1 MNFTAF
7 QNLRWR
13 ALARHGSRTCANFD
27 PALRA
32 GGLVLG
38 AGLTSGLIW
47 AIAGD
52 TAAASALLHRFGSI
66 HAFFGAALV
75 SFLLFSGLSFF
86 SGVAGGILALCDWL
100 PRVAFGGALL
110 GALPFAQVSDT
121 PAGKPGSRD
130 AVSAARSEMQVGFYM
145 GQSIT
150 PRSDVTMKAPDDTD
164 ITLKNLKWKSD
175 SFRPSPYY
183 GGRAIDWNS
192 RVPALGAMVDYTHAK
207 ATADRTQTVSQS
219 GKRSG
224 KQVTPNEPFEATFR
238 KLEFTH
244 GLNLLTI
251 NSVYRAAGLHRRII
265 PYAGIGIG
273 FTIPY
278 VHARFHGQPKSED
291 VLEAQMTGI
300 VYQVLGGIE
309 WRVFKSDRRSVFTE
323 YKLNYTTHDVKLR
336 KGRRLKT
343 NILIHQFNVGGYYT
357 PWRQSAGRLAK

>member
-1 MNFTAF
+1 MHPT
-7 QNLRWR
+7 QERR
-13 ALARHGSRTCANFD
+13 APGTCASSG

-38 AGLTSGLIW
+38 VALTSGLIW

-52 TAAASALLHRFGSI
+52 TAAASALVHRFGSI
-66 HAFFGAALV
+66 HAFLGAALV
-75 SFLLFSGLSFF
+75 SVLLFSGLSFF
-86 SGVAGGILALCDWL
+86 SGVVGGILALCDWL

-110 GALPFAQVSDT
+110 GVLPFAQVSGT
-121 PAGKPGSRD
+121 PAGNPGLRD

-145 GQSIT
+145 GQSIA

-183 GGRAIDWNS
+183 GGRAIDWNA
-192 RVPALGAMVDYTHAK
+192 RVPALGVMVDYTHAK

-219 GKRSG
+219 GRRSG
-224 KQVTPNEPFEATFR
+224 KEVPPNEPFEATFR

-244 GLNLLTI
+244 GLNFLTI
-251 NSVYRAAGLHRRII
+251 NGVYRAAGLHRRII

-273 FTIPY
+273 FTIPF
-278 VHARFHGQPKSED
+278 VHARLPGRPKSEEI
-291 VLEAQMTGI
+291 LEAQMTGI
-300 VYQVLGGIE
+300 AYQVLGGIE
-309 WRVFKSDRRSVFTE
+309 WRVFKSDRKSVFTE
-323 YKLNYTTHDVKLR
+323 YKLTYMTHDVKMR
-336 KGRRLKT
+336 KGRGLKT

-357 PWRQSAGRLAK
+357 PWRQGAGQLGK

>member
-1 MNFTAF
+1 MHPA
-7 QNLRWR
+7 QERR
-13 ALARHGSRTCANFD
+13 VSSTCAS
-27 PALRA
+27 PGLALRA

-38 AGLTSGLIW
+38 AGLTAGLVW
-47 AIAGD
+47 VIAGE
-52 TAAASALLHRFGSI
+52 TAAASALLNRFGSI

-75 SFLLFSGLSFF
+75 SVLLFSGLSFF
-86 SGVAGGILALCDWL
+86 SAVAAGILALCEWL

-110 GALPFAQVSDT
+110 GILPFAQVSDT

-130 AVSAARSEMQVGFYM
+130 DVSAARSEMQVGFYM

-164 ITLKNLKWKSD
+164 MTLKNLKWKSD

-183 GGRAIDWNS
+183 GGRAIDWNA
-192 RVPALGAMVDYTHAK
+192 RVPALGVMVDYTHAK

-224 KQVTPNEPFEATFR
+224 KEVPPSEPFAATFR

-244 GLNLLTI
+244 GLNFLTI
-251 NSVYRAAGLHRRII
+251 NGVYRAGGLHRRII

-278 VHARFHGQPKSED
+278 VHARLPGRPKSEEI
-291 VLEAQMTGI
+291 LEAQMTGI
-300 VYQVLGGIE
+300 AYQVLGGIE
-309 WRVFKSDRRSVFTE
+309 WRVFKSDRRSLFTE
-323 YKLNYTTHDVKLR
+323 YKLNYATHDVKLR

-357 PWRQSAGRLAK
+357 PWRQGAGTATK